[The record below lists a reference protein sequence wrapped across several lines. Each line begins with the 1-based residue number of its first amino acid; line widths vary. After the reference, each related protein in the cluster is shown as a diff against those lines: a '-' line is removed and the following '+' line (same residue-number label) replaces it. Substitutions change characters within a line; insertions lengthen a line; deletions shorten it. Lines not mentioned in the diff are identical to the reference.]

1 MAKIGVM
8 LPATLLMG
16 QETFIGLIETKK
28 IILKCSV
35 HYLSRDLQEKF
46 AFGSKQEKSKNP
58 VESLVKKHKL

>member
-46 AFGSKQEKSKNP
+46 AFGR
-58 VESLVKKHKL
+58 